1 MVTMAN
7 NPAMNAEQDQGIIRV
22 VKNEQARLRRF
33 IRRHVVDSGEAE
45 DILQE
50 VFYELVDAYRLMKP
64 IEQVGNWL
72 MRVARN
78 RIIDRFRKKRHEA
91 LPEAEFADADGE
103 TLNWDELLP
112 SEDAGPDALFARN
125 VLMQQIEAA
134 IESLPKL
141 QREIFIA
148 HEFDGRSF
156 KELSDQLGV
165 SVNTLLSRKHA
176 AVAALRQRLQHIY
189 QDLNLQFTSTPN
201 IVGGNSR

>member
-1 MVTMAN
+1 MADNPTMSAD
-7 NPAMNAEQDQGIIRV
+7 QDQGILRV
-22 VKNEQARLRRF
+22 VNSEQVRLRRF
-33 IRRHVVDSGEAE
+33 IRRHVVDRSEAE

-64 IEQVGNWL
+64 IEQVGAWL

-78 RIIDRFRKKRHEA
+78 RIIDRFRKKRHEP
-91 LPEAEFADADGE
+91 LPESAFTDAGDE

-112 SEDAGPDALFARN
+112 SGEAGPEALFARR
-125 VLMQQIEAA
+125 VLLEQIETA
-134 IESLPKL
+134 IEALPTL

-156 KELSDQLGV
+156 KELSVELGV

-176 AVAALRQRLQHIY
+176 AVTALRERLQDIY
-189 QDLNLQFTSTPN
+189 QEF
-201 IVGGNSR
+201 GGISS